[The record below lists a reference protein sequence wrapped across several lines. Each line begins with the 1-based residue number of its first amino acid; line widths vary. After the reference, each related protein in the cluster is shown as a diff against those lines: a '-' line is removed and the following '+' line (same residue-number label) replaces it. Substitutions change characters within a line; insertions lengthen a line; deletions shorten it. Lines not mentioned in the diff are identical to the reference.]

1 MGGACRTTI
10 ANIIFLIKF
19 EMFKKNL
26 EKLKQDLSK
35 NNIDLAIITDDDSIY
50 YLTGYFD
57 FLHMSFGRPSILLVP
72 KDADTVLITPLIDAH
87 LIKKNCPV
95 DKIITWNDG
104 VDNEW
109 REELPKYIKKN
120 VKVAIEKFKISTLV
134 LNYISSLYEQQSFKN
149 ISPNLD
155 LIRMVKTEEEL
166 KIAKSAGKVAE
177 AMMYAG
183 KDAIGHNVPEYEVAL
198 ATSQAGTRKAAEILD
213 KEFQESDISPVIH
226 FLQIM
231 ASGEDLPK
239 THHRSSTKLIKDGEP
254 VFLCFC
260 GMTNFHKF
268 KLGFDRTFW
277 LKEIRDESQIK
288 TYETAVRSQKA
299 ALSVLGPG
307 VKAEDIHAAYAD
319 TIQSAGYPYPTFR
332 CGRATGFSMLEE
344 PQLVSGNKTVLQPGM
359 VFAVDGS
366 ANEENFRAQVGD
378 SFIITE
384 NGYEQ
389 ITNFSK
395 KIEDVII

>member
-1 MGGACRTTI
+1 
-10 ANIIFLIKF
+10 
-19 EMFKKNL
+19 MFKNNL
-26 EKLKQDLSK
+26 EKLKQDLNK

-50 YLTGYFD
+50 YFTGYFD
-57 FLHMSFGRPSILLVP
+57 FLHMSFGRPTILLVP
-72 KDADTVLITPLIDAH
+72 KNSDTVLITPLIDAH
-87 LIKKNCPV
+87 LVKKNCPV

-120 VKVAIEKFKISTLV
+120 VNVAIEKFKISTLV
-134 LNYISSLYEQQSFKN
+134 LSYLSSLFEQKLLKN
-149 ISPNLD
+149 ITPILD
-155 LIRMVKTEEEL
+155 LIRMVKTKEEL
-166 KIAKSAGKVAE
+166 KIARSAGKVAE
-177 AMMYAG
+177 AMMHAG
-183 KDAIGHNVPEYEVAL
+183 KDSIGHNVPEYEVAL
-198 ATSQAGTRKAAEILD
+198 ATSQAGTRKAAEILEN
-213 KEFQESDISPVIH
+213 EFKDTDISPLIH

-231 ASGEDLPK
+231 ASGKDLSK

-288 TYETAVRSQKA
+288 TYETAVKSQKA

-307 VKAEDIHAAYAD
+307 VKAEDVHAAYAD

-344 PQLVSGNKTVLQPGM
+344 PQLVAGNKTILQPGM

-378 SFIITE
+378 SFIVTE

-395 KIEDVII
+395 KIEDLII

>member
-1 MGGACRTTI
+1 
-10 ANIIFLIKF
+10 
-19 EMFKKNL
+19 MFKKNL
-26 EKLKQDLSK
+26 EKLKQDLNK
-35 NNIDLAIITDDDSIY
+35 NNIDLAVITDDDSIY
-50 YLTGYFD
+50 YFTGYYD
-57 FLHMSFGRPSILLVP
+57 FLHMSFGRPTILLVP
-72 KDADTVLITPLIDAH
+72 KDADTILITPLIDAH
-87 LIKKNCPV
+87 LVKKKCPV

-120 VKVAIEKFKISTLV
+120 VNVAIEKFKISTLV
-134 LNYISSLYEQQSFKN
+134 LNYISSLYENQSFKN
-149 ISPNLD
+149 ISPILD

-177 AMMYAG
+177 AMMNAG
-183 KDAIGHNVPEYEVAL
+183 KDTIGHNVPEYEVAI
-198 ATSQAGTRKAAEILD
+198 ATSQAGTRKAAEILAN
-213 KEFQESDISPVIH
+213 EFKDTDISPLIH

-231 ASGEDLPK
+231 ASGKDLPK
-239 THHRSSTKLIKDGEP
+239 THHRASTKLIKDGEP

-277 LKEIRDESQIK
+277 LKEITDKSQIK
-288 TYETAVRSQKA
+288 TYETAVQSQTA

-319 TIQSAGYPYPTFR
+319 AIQSAGYPYPTFR

-344 PQLVSGNKTVLQPGM
+344 PQLVFGNKTILKPGM

-395 KIEDVII
+395 KIEDLII

>member
-1 MGGACRTTI
+1 
-10 ANIIFLIKF
+10 
-19 EMFKKNL
+19 MFKKNL
-26 EKLKQDLSK
+26 EKLKQDLRK

-288 TYETAVRSQKA
+288 TYETAVRSQQA

>member
-1 MGGACRTTI
+1 
-10 ANIIFLIKF
+10 
-19 EMFKKNL
+19 MFKKNL
-26 EKLKQDLSK
+26 EKLKQDLNK
-35 NNIDLAIITDDDSIY
+35 NNIDLAVITDDDSIY
-50 YLTGYFD
+50 YFTGYFD
-57 FLHMSFGRPSILLVP
+57 FLHMSFGRPTILLVP
-72 KDADTVLITPLIDAH
+72 KDSDTVLITPLIDAH
-87 LIKKNCPV
+87 LVKKNCPA

-109 REELPKYIKKN
+109 REELPKYFKKN
-120 VKVAIEKFKISTLV
+120 TNIAIEKFKISTLV
-134 LNYISSLYEQQSFKN
+134 LDYISSLDEQRVFKN
-149 ISPNLD
+149 ITPILD
-155 LIRMVKTEEEL
+155 LIRMVKTQDEL

-183 KDAIGHNVPEYEVAL
+183 KNAIGHNVPEYEVAL
-198 ATSQAGTRKAAEILD
+198 ATAQAGTRKAAEILEN
-213 KEFQESDISPVIH
+213 EFKESDISPLIH

-231 ASGEDLPK
+231 ASGKDLPK
-239 THHRSSTKLIKDGEP
+239 THHRSSIKLIKDGDP

-277 LKEIRDESQIK
+277 LKEIRDKTQIK
-288 TYETAVRSQKA
+288 TYETAVQSQKA

-307 VKAEDIHAAYAD
+307 VKAEDVHAAYAD

-344 PQLVSGNKTVLQPGM
+344 PQLVAGNKTILQPGM

-366 ANEENFRAQVGD
+366 ANEETFRAQVGD

-384 NGYEQ
+384 DGYEQ

-395 KIEDVII
+395 KIEDLII

>member
-1 MGGACRTTI
+1 
-10 ANIIFLIKF
+10 
-19 EMFKKNL
+19 MFKNNL
-26 EKLKQDLSK
+26 EKLKQHLNK

-50 YLTGYFD
+50 YFTGYFD
-57 FLHMSFGRPSILLVP
+57 FLHMSFGRPTILLVP
-72 KDADTVLITPLIDAH
+72 KNSDTVLITPLIDAH
-87 LIKKNCPV
+87 LVRKNCPV

-120 VKVAIEKFKISTLV
+120 VNVAIEKFKISTLV
-134 LNYISSLYEQQSFKN
+134 LNYLSSLFEQKLFKN
-149 ISPNLD
+149 ITPILD
-155 LIRMVKTEEEL
+155 LIRMIKTDEEL
-166 KIAKSAGKVAE
+166 KIARSAGKVAE
-177 AMMYAG
+177 AMMHAG

-198 ATSQAGTRKAAEILD
+198 ATSQAGTRKAAEILEN
-213 KEFQESDISPVIH
+213 EFTESDISPLIH

-231 ASGEDLPK
+231 ASGKDLPK
-239 THHRSSTKLIKDGEP
+239 THHRSSTKLIKNGEP
-254 VFLCFC
+254 IFLCFC

-288 TYETAVRSQKA
+288 TYETAVQSQKG

-307 VKAEDIHAAYAD
+307 VKAEDVHAAYAD

-344 PQLVSGNKTVLQPGM
+344 PQLVSGNKTILQPGM

-378 SFIITE
+378 SFIVTE

-395 KIEDVII
+395 KIEDLII

>member
-1 MGGACRTTI
+1 
-10 ANIIFLIKF
+10 
-19 EMFKKNL
+19 MFKKNL
-26 EKLKQDLSK
+26 EKLKQDLNN
-35 NNIDLAIITDDDSIY
+35 NNIDLAVITDDDSIY
-50 YLTGYFD
+50 YFTGYYD
-57 FLHMSFGRPSILLVP
+57 FLHMSFGRPTILLVP
-72 KDADTVLITPLIDAH
+72 KDADTLLITPLIDAH
-87 LIKKNCPV
+87 LVKENCPV

-120 VKVAIEKFKISTLV
+120 VNVAIEKFKISTLV
-134 LNYISSLYEQQSFKN
+134 LNYISSLYDDQSFKN
-149 ISPNLD
+149 ISPILD
-155 LIRMVKTEEEL
+155 LIRMVKTKEEL

-177 AMMYAG
+177 AMMNAG
-183 KDAIGHNVPEYEVAL
+183 KDTIGHNVPEYEVAL
-198 ATSQAGTRKAAEILD
+198 ATSQAGTRKAAEILEN
-213 KEFQESDISPVIH
+213 EFKDTDISPLIH

-231 ASGEDLPK
+231 ASGKDLPK

-288 TYETAVRSQKA
+288 TYETAVQSQKA

-307 VKAEDIHAAYAD
+307 VKAEDVHAAYAD

-344 PQLVSGNKTVLQPGM
+344 PQLVSGNKTILQPGM

>member
-1 MGGACRTTI
+1 
-10 ANIIFLIKF
+10 
-19 EMFKKNL
+19 MFKKNL
-26 EKLKQDLSK
+26 EKLKQDLTK
-35 NNIDLAIITDDDSIY
+35 NNIDLAVITDDDSIY
-50 YLTGYFD
+50 YFTGYYD
-57 FLHMSFGRPSILLVP
+57 FLHMSFGRPTLLLVP
-72 KDADTVLITPLIDAH
+72 KDADTLLITPLIDAH
-87 LIKKNCPV
+87 LVKENCPV

-109 REELPKYIKKN
+109 RKELPKYIKKN
-120 VKVAIEKFKISTLV
+120 TNVAIEKLKISTLV
-134 LNYISSLYEQQSFKN
+134 LNYISSLYEQKLFKN
-149 ISPNLD
+149 ISPILD
-155 LIRMVKTEEEL
+155 LIRMIKTEEEL
-166 KIAKSAGKVAE
+166 KIAKSEGKVAE
-177 AMMYAG
+177 AMMHAG

-198 ATSQAGTRKAAEILD
+198 ATSQAGTRKAAEILENEF
-213 KEFQESDISPVIH
+213 KESNISPLIH

-231 ASGEDLPK
+231 ASGKDLPK

-288 TYETAVRSQKA
+288 TYETAVQSQKA

-307 VKAEDIHAAYAD
+307 VKAEDVHAAYAE

-344 PQLVSGNKTVLQPGM
+344 PQLVSGNKTILQPGM

-395 KIEDVII
+395 KIEDLII

>member
-1 MGGACRTTI
+1 
-10 ANIIFLIKF
+10 
-19 EMFKKNL
+19 MFKKNL
-26 EKLKQDLSK
+26 EKLKQDLTK
-35 NNIDLAIITDDDSIY
+35 NNIDLAVITDDDSIY
-50 YLTGYFD
+50 YFTGYYD
-57 FLHMSFGRPSILLVP
+57 FLHMSFGRPTLLLVP
-72 KDADTVLITPLIDAH
+72 KDADTLLITPLIDAH
-87 LIKKNCPV
+87 LVKENCPV

-120 VKVAIEKFKISTLV
+120 TNVAIEKLKISTLV
-134 LNYISSLYEQQSFKN
+134 LNYISSLYEQKLFKN
-149 ISPNLD
+149 ISPILD
-155 LIRMVKTEEEL
+155 LIRMIKTEEEL

-177 AMMYAG
+177 AMMHAG

-198 ATSQAGTRKAAEILD
+198 ATSQAGTRKAAEILENEF
-213 KEFQESDISPVIH
+213 KESNISPLIH

-231 ASGEDLPK
+231 ASGKDLPK

-288 TYETAVRSQKA
+288 TYETAVQSQKA

-307 VKAEDIHAAYAD
+307 VKAEDVHAAYAD

>member
-1 MGGACRTTI
+1 
-10 ANIIFLIKF
+10 
-19 EMFKKNL
+19 MFKKNL
-26 EKLKQDLSK
+26 EKLKQDLTK
-35 NNIDLAIITDDDSIY
+35 NNIDLAVITDDDSIY
-50 YLTGYFD
+50 YFTGYYD
-57 FLHMSFGRPSILLVP
+57 FLHMSFGRPTLLLVP
-72 KDADTVLITPLIDAH
+72 KDADTLLITPLIDAH
-87 LIKKNCPV
+87 LVKENCPV

-120 VKVAIEKFKISTLV
+120 TNVAIEKLKISTLV
-134 LNYISSLYEQQSFKN
+134 LNYISSLYEQKLFKN
-149 ISPNLD
+149 ISPILD
-155 LIRMVKTEEEL
+155 LIRMIKTEEEL
-166 KIAKSAGKVAE
+166 KIANSAGKVAE
-177 AMMYAG
+177 AMMHAG

-198 ATSQAGTRKAAEILD
+198 ATSQAGTRKAAEILENEF
-213 KEFQESDISPVIH
+213 KESNISPLIH

-231 ASGEDLPK
+231 ASGKDLPK

-288 TYETAVRSQKA
+288 TYETAVQSQKA

-307 VKAEDIHAAYAD
+307 VKAEDVHAAYAE

-344 PQLVSGNKTVLQPGM
+344 PQLVSGNKTILQPGM

-395 KIEDVII
+395 KIEDLII

>member
-1 MGGACRTTI
+1 
-10 ANIIFLIKF
+10 
-19 EMFKKNL
+19 MFKKNL
-26 EKLKQDLSK
+26 EKLKQDLNK
-35 NNIDLAIITDDDSIY
+35 NNIDLAVITDDDSIY
-50 YLTGYFD
+50 YFTGYYD
-57 FLHMSFGRPSILLVP
+57 FLHMSFGRPTILLVP
-72 KDADTVLITPLIDAH
+72 KDSDTLLITPLIDAH
-87 LIKKNCPV
+87 LVKKNCPV

-109 REELPKYIKKN
+109 RDELPKYIKKN
-120 VKVAIEKFKISTLV
+120 VNVAIEKFKISTLV
-134 LNYISSLYEQQSFKN
+134 LNYISSLYEQESLKN
-149 ISPNLD
+149 ISPILD
-155 LIRMVKTEEEL
+155 LIRMVKTEDEL

-177 AMMYAG
+177 AMMQAG

-198 ATSQAGTRKAAEILD
+198 ATSQAGTRKAAEILEN
-213 KEFQESDISPVIH
+213 EFKDTDISPLIH

-231 ASGEDLPK
+231 ASGKDLPK

-277 LKEIRDESQIK
+277 LKEIRDESQMK
-288 TYETAVRSQKA
+288 TYETAVQSQKA

-307 VKAEDIHAAYAD
+307 VKAEDVHAAYAD

-344 PQLVSGNKTVLQPGM
+344 PQLVSGNKTILQPGM

-395 KIEDVII
+395 KIEDLII

>member
-1 MGGACRTTI
+1 
-10 ANIIFLIKF
+10 
-19 EMFKKNL
+19 MFKKNL
-26 EKLKQDLSK
+26 EKLKQDLNK
-35 NNIDLAIITDDDSIY
+35 KNIDLAVITDDDSIY
-50 YLTGYFD
+50 YFTGYYD
-57 FLHMSFGRPSILLVP
+57 FLHMSFGRPTILLVP
-72 KDADTVLITPLIDAH
+72 KDSDNLLITPLIDAH
-87 LIKKNCPV
+87 LVKKNCPV

-120 VKVAIEKFKISTLV
+120 VNVAIEKFKISTLV
-134 LNYISSLYEQQSFKN
+134 LNYISSLYEQESLKN
-149 ISPNLD
+149 ISPILD
-155 LIRMVKTEEEL
+155 LIRMVKTEDEL

-177 AMMYAG
+177 AMMHAG

-198 ATSQAGTRKAAEILD
+198 ATSQAGTRKAAEILEN
-213 KEFQESDISPVIH
+213 EFKDTDISPLIH

-231 ASGEDLPK
+231 ASGKDLPK

-277 LKEIRDESQIK
+277 LKEIRDESQMK
-288 TYETAVRSQKA
+288 TYETAVQSQKA

-307 VKAEDIHAAYAD
+307 VKAEDVHAAYAD

-344 PQLVSGNKTVLQPGM
+344 PQLVSGNKTILQPGM

-395 KIEDVII
+395 KIEDLII

>member
-1 MGGACRTTI
+1 
-10 ANIIFLIKF
+10 
-19 EMFKKNL
+19 MFKKNL
-26 EKLKQDLSK
+26 EKLKQDLTK
-35 NNIDLAIITDDDSIY
+35 NNIDLAVITDDDSIY
-50 YLTGYFD
+50 YFTGYYD
-57 FLHMSFGRPSILLVP
+57 FLHMSFGRPTLLLVP
-72 KDADTVLITPLIDAH
+72 KDADTLLITPLIDAH
-87 LIKKNCPV
+87 LVKENCPV

-120 VKVAIEKFKISTLV
+120 TNVAIEKLKISTLV
-134 LNYISSLYEQQSFKN
+134 LNYISSLYEQKLFKN
-149 ISPNLD
+149 ISPILD
-155 LIRMVKTEEEL
+155 LIRMIKTEEEL

-177 AMMYAG
+177 AMMDAG

-198 ATSQAGTRKAAEILD
+198 ATSQAGTRKAAEILENEF
-213 KEFQESDISPVIH
+213 KESNISPLIH

-231 ASGEDLPK
+231 ASGKDLPK

-288 TYETAVRSQKA
+288 TYETAVQSQKA

-307 VKAEDIHAAYAD
+307 VKAEDVHAAYAE

-344 PQLVSGNKTVLQPGM
+344 PQLVSGNKTILQPGM

-395 KIEDVII
+395 KIEDLII

>member
-1 MGGACRTTI
+1 
-10 ANIIFLIKF
+10 
-19 EMFKKNL
+19 MFKKNL
-26 EKLKQDLSK
+26 EKLKQDLNK
-35 NNIDLAIITDDDSIY
+35 NNIDLAVITDDDSIY
-50 YLTGYFD
+50 YFTGYFD
-57 FLHMSFGRPSILLVP
+57 FLHMSLGRPTILLVP
-72 KDADTVLITPLIDAH
+72 KDSDTVLITPLIDAY
-87 LIKKNCPV
+87 LVKKKCPV

-109 REELPKYIKKN
+109 REELPKYFKKN
-120 VKVAIEKFKISTLV
+120 TNIAIEKFKISTLV
-134 LNYISSLYEQQSFKN
+134 LNYISSLYEQRAFKN
-149 ISPNLD
+149 ITPILD
-155 LIRMVKTEEEL
+155 LIRMVKTQDEL

-183 KDAIGHNVPEYEVAL
+183 KNAIGHNVPEYEVAL
-198 ATSQAGTRKAAEILD
+198 ATAQAGTRKAAEILENEF
-213 KEFQESDISPVIH
+213 KECGISPLIH

-231 ASGEDLPK
+231 ASGKDLPK
-239 THHRSSTKLIKDGEP
+239 THHRSSIKLIKDGDP

-277 LKEIRDESQIK
+277 LKEIRDKTQIK
-288 TYETAVRSQKA
+288 TYETAVQSQKA

-307 VKAEDIHAAYAD
+307 VKAEDVHAAYAD

-344 PQLVSGNKTVLQPGM
+344 PQLVAGNQTILQPGM

-366 ANEENFRAQVGD
+366 ANEETFRAQVGD

-384 NGYEQ
+384 DGYEQ

-395 KIEDVII
+395 KIEDLII

>member
-1 MGGACRTTI
+1 
-10 ANIIFLIKF
+10 
-19 EMFKKNL
+19 MFKKNL
-26 EKLKQDLSK
+26 EKLKQDLTK
-35 NNIDLAIITDDDSIY
+35 NNIDLAVITDDDSIY
-50 YLTGYFD
+50 YFTGYYD
-57 FLHMSFGRPSILLVP
+57 FLHMSFGRPTLLLVP
-72 KDADTVLITPLIDAH
+72 KDADTLLITPLIDAH
-87 LIKKNCPV
+87 LVKENCPV

-120 VKVAIEKFKISTLV
+120 TNVAIEKLKISTLV
-134 LNYISSLYEQQSFKN
+134 LNFISSLYEQKLFKN
-149 ISPNLD
+149 ISPILD
-155 LIRMVKTEEEL
+155 LIRMIKTEEEL

-177 AMMYAG
+177 AMMHAG

-198 ATSQAGTRKAAEILD
+198 ATSQAGTRKAAEILENEF
-213 KEFQESDISPVIH
+213 KESNISPLIH

-231 ASGEDLPK
+231 ASGKDLPK

-288 TYETAVRSQKA
+288 TYETAVQSQKA

-307 VKAEDIHAAYAD
+307 VKAEDVHAAYAE

-344 PQLVSGNKTVLQPGM
+344 PQLVSGNKTILQPGM

-395 KIEDVII
+395 KIEDLII

>member
-1 MGGACRTTI
+1 
-10 ANIIFLIKF
+10 
-19 EMFKKNL
+19 MFKKNL
-26 EKLKQDLSK
+26 EKLKQDLTK
-35 NNIDLAIITDDDSIY
+35 NNIDLAVITDDDSIY
-50 YLTGYFD
+50 YFTGYYD
-57 FLHMSFGRPSILLVP
+57 FLHMSFGRPTLLLVP
-72 KDADTVLITPLIDAH
+72 KDADTLLITPLIDAH
-87 LIKKNCPV
+87 LVKENCPV

-109 REELPKYIKKN
+109 REELPKYIKEN
-120 VKVAIEKFKISTLV
+120 TNVAIEKLKISTLV
-134 LNYISSLYEQQSFKN
+134 LNYISSLYEQKLFKN
-149 ISPNLD
+149 ISPILD
-155 LIRMVKTEEEL
+155 LIRMIKTEEEL

-177 AMMYAG
+177 AMMHAG

-198 ATSQAGTRKAAEILD
+198 ATSQAGTRKAAEILENEF
-213 KEFQESDISPVIH
+213 KESNISPLIH

-231 ASGEDLPK
+231 ASGKDLPK

-288 TYETAVRSQKA
+288 TYETAVQSQKA

-307 VKAEDIHAAYAD
+307 VKAEDVHAAYAE

-344 PQLVSGNKTVLQPGM
+344 PQLVSGNKTILQPGM

-378 SFIITE
+378 SFIVTE

-395 KIEDVII
+395 KIEDLII

>member
-1 MGGACRTTI
+1 
-10 ANIIFLIKF
+10 
-19 EMFKKNL
+19 MFKKNL
-26 EKLKQDLSK
+26 EKLKQDLNN
-35 NNIDLAIITDDDSIY
+35 NNIDLAVITDDDSIY
-50 YLTGYFD
+50 YLTGYYD
-57 FLHMSFGRPSILLVP
+57 FLHMSFGRPTILLVP
-72 KDADTVLITPLIDAH
+72 KDADTLLITPLIDAH
-87 LIKKNCPV
+87 LVKENCPV

-120 VKVAIEKFKISTLV
+120 VNVAIETFKISTLV
-134 LNYISSLYEQQSFKN
+134 LNYIASLYQDQSFKN
-149 ISPNLD
+149 ISPILD

-177 AMMYAG
+177 AMMHAG
-183 KDAIGHNVPEYEVAL
+183 KDTIGHNVPEYEVAL
-198 ATSQAGTRKAAEILD
+198 ATSQAGTRKAAEILEN
-213 KEFQESDISPVIH
+213 EFKDTDISPLIH

-231 ASGEDLPK
+231 ASGKDLPK

-307 VKAEDIHAAYAD
+307 VKAEDVHAAYAD

-344 PQLVSGNKTVLQPGM
+344 PQLVSGNKTILQPGM

-395 KIEDVII
+395 KIEDLII